1 MQAAIDRVMQTYD
14 LMADRSTAAS
24 AEARAKV
31 TEYIATLFEA
41 GEQDDTRL
49 AVCGLAYL
57 RQLDGSSNPVKAGFT
72 GL

>member
-14 LMADRSTAAS
+14 LMADRTADAS

-31 TEYIATLFEA
+31 TEYISTLFKA
-41 GEQDDTRL
+41 GEQDDNRL

-57 RQLDGSSNPVKAGFT
+57 RQLDGTSNPVKAGFT